1 MTDLDAL
8 AELFESHRRHLRS
21 VAFRMLGTIGDAED
35 AVQEAWFRLSRAD
48 LDGVHNIGGWLT
60 TVVSRICLDQLRS
73 RAARREDLVGE
84 HDADTSQEPEPE
96 QETLLADE
104 VGRAVLVVLD
114 RLSPPERVAFVL
126 HDMFAVPFE
135 EIAAVLDRSTAATKK
150 LASRAR
156 IRVRGAPSAAIAVRR
171 RRIVEAFLAASR
183 VGDLDS
189 IVALLAPDVVRTA
202 DRAALPLGRPAIA
215 RGARTVAG
223 EVAVFGRRARF
234 AEAIMV
240 DGEIGIVVAPHGRVQ
255 LVLAVT
261 IADDLIASYEL
272 IADPQRLARLD
283 LTLLPHA
290 GEEDK

>member
-1 MTDLDAL
+1 MVG
-8 AELFESHRRHLRS
+8 S
-21 VAFRMLGTIGDAED
+21 VGDAED

-156 IRVRGAPSAAIAVRR
+156 VRVRGAPSAAIAVRR

-189 IVALLAPDVVRTA
+189 IIALLAPDVVRTA
-202 DRAALPLGRPAIA
+202 DRAALPPGRPAIA

-234 AEAIMV
+234 ADAIMV

-261 IADDLIASYEL
+261 FADDLIASYEL

-283 LTLLPHA
+283 LTLPPHA
-290 GEEDK
+290 GEEEA